1 MREASLLQKSGGC
14 VVVLG
19 TGGTI
24 AGRASSPDDLS
35 GYVAGQ
41 VGVADLVRDIPTLA
55 SGAFEVEQV
64 AQVDSKDMDLGVWQ
78 ALVARIVH
86 HLARPEVVGV
96 VVTHGTDTLEETAY
110 LLQALLNPQK
120 PVVLTCAMRP
130 ATALAPDGP
139 QNLSDA
145 VLLARCPGAHGVVV
159 VCAAKVHGAVEVAKT
174 HTYQL
179 DAFESGD
186 AGPVGVIEH
195 GQIRLFRAWPGTG
208 DTAAGDAV
216 ANRDGA
222 MKESLVER
230 FLNATSL
237 PRVEIVLSHA
247 AADGFLVKCMLV
259 HGLAQPPRP
268 LQGLVVAGT
277 GNGTV
282 HRALQ
287 AALEDAMAAGVRVVR
302 STRCARGRVSAD
314 KNGIPDSDALS
325 PLKARLALMLELLKG

>member
-1 MREASLLQKSGGC
+1 MTEEVLLSKSDGC

-24 AGRASSPDDLS
+24 AGRASRPEDLS

-41 VGVADLVRDIPTLA
+41 VAVADLVGGIPALA
-55 SGAFEVEQV
+55 GGALEVEQV

-78 ALVARIVH
+78 AMVARVAH

-96 VVTHGTDTLEETAY
+96 VVTHGTDTLEESAY
-110 LLQALLNPQK
+110 LLHSVLKPRK

-145 VLLARCPGAHGVVV
+145 VLLARCADVQGVVV
-159 VCAAKVHGAVEVAKT
+159 VCAARVHSAVDVAKT

-179 DAFESGD
+179 DAFDSGD
-186 AGPVGVIEH
+186 AGPVGVVEH
-195 GQIRLFRAWPGTG
+195 GQVRLFRAWPGVG
-208 DTAAGDAV
+208 STAAEREGVVDGSAV
-216 ANRDGA
+216 
-222 MKESLVER
+222 KR
-230 FLNATSL
+230 FLKATLL

-247 AADGFLVKCMLV
+247 AADGLMVRCMLE
-259 HGLAQPPRP
+259 HGINHSAVP
-268 LQGLVVAGT
+268 LQGIVVAGT

-282 HRALQ
+282 HRSLQ
-287 AALEDAMAAGVRVVR
+287 LALEEAITAGVRVVR
-302 STRCARGRVSAD
+302 STRCARGRVSTD
-314 KNGIPDSDALS
+314 KAGIPDSNGLA
-325 PLKARLALMLELLKG
+325 PVKARIALMLDLLKN

>member
-1 MREASLLQKSGGC
+1 MTEADLLSKAGGC

-24 AGRASSPDDLS
+24 AGRASRPDDLS

-41 VGVADLVRDIPTLA
+41 VSVADLVRDIPSLA

-64 AQVDSKDMDLGVWQ
+64 AQIDSKDMDLGVWQ
-78 ALVARIVH
+78 ALVERVAH

-96 VVTHGTDTLEETAY
+96 VVTHGTDTIEETAY
-110 LLQALLNPQK
+110 LLQSVLKPRK

-145 VLLARCPGAHGVVV
+145 VLLARCAGAQGVVV
-159 VCAAKVHGAVEVAKT
+159 VCAARVHGALDVAKT
-174 HTYQL
+174 HTYQV
-179 DAFESGD
+179 DAFDSGD
-186 AGPVGVIEH
+186 AGPLGTVEH
-195 GQIRLFRAWPGTG
+195 GKVRLFRSWPGF
-208 DTAAGDAV
+208 GDAGEGV
-216 ANRDGA
+216 VDEAA
-222 MKESLVER
+222 VKR
-230 FLNATSL
+230 FLKATRL

-247 AADGFLVKCMLV
+247 AADGLMVRCLLE
-259 HGLAQPPRP
+259 HGLNSSPAP
-268 LQGLVVAGT
+268 LQGIVVAGT

-287 AALEDAMAAGVRVVR
+287 SALEDAMAAGVRVVR
-302 STRCARGRVSAD
+302 STRCARGQVSAD
-314 KNGIPDSDALS
+314 KTGIPDSDGLS
-325 PLKARLALMLELLKG
+325 PLKARLALMLDLLKG

>member
-1 MREASLLQKSGGC
+1 MTEAELLSEADGC

-24 AGRASSPDDLS
+24 AGRASRPDDLS

-41 VGVADLVRDIPTLA
+41 VAVADLVRDIPAVA
-55 SGAFEVEQV
+55 SGVFEVEQV

-78 ALVARIVH
+78 TLVARLAH
-86 HLARPEVVGV
+86 HLERPEVVGV

-110 LLQALLNPQK
+110 LLQSVLKPRK

-145 VLLARCPGAHGVVV
+145 VLLARRADARGVVV
-159 VCAAKVHGAVEVAKT
+159 VCAARVHSALDVAKT

-179 DAFESGD
+179 DAFDSGD
-186 AGPVGVIEH
+186 AGPVGVVEH
-195 GQIRLFRAWPGTG
+195 GLLRLFRAWPG
-208 DTAAGDAV
+208 AGDAAEREGV
-216 ANRDGA
+216 FDEAA
-222 MKESLVER
+222 VKR
-230 FLNATSL
+230 FLKATCL

-247 AADGFLVKCMLV
+247 AADGLMVRCLLE
-259 HGLAQPPRP
+259 HGLNQSPAP
-268 LQGLVVAGT
+268 LQGIVVAGT

-282 HRALQ
+282 HRSLQ
-287 AALEDAMAAGVRVVR
+287 SALEDAMAAGVHVVR
-302 STRCARGRVSAD
+302 STRCARGRVSTD
-314 KNGIPDSDALS
+314 PTGIPDSDGLS
-325 PLKARLALMLELLKG
+325 PLKARLAMMLDLLKD

>member
-1 MREASLLQKSGGC
+1 MTESDLLPKQDGL

-24 AGRASSPDDLS
+24 AGRASRPDDLS

-41 VGVADLVRDIPTLA
+41 VGVAELARDIPTLA
-55 SGAFEVEQV
+55 SGAFEVEQI
-64 AQVDSKDMDLGVWQ
+64 AQIDSKDMDLAVWQ
-78 ALVARIVH
+78 TLVARLVH

-110 LLQALLNPQK
+110 LIQSVLKPSK

-145 VLLARCPGAHGVVV
+145 VLLARCPGAQGVVV
-159 VCAAKVHGAVEVAKT
+159 VCAAEVHGAVEVAKT

-179 DAFESGD
+179 NAFDSGD
-186 AGPVGVIEH
+186 AGPVAVVEH
-195 GQIRLFRAWPGTG
+195 GQIRLFRPWPG
-208 DTAAGDAV
+208 AGDAV
-216 ANRDGA
+216 AGGDGVVNG
-222 MKESLVER
+222 STVER
-230 FLNATSL
+230 FLKATSL
-237 PRVEIVLSHA
+237 PRVEVILSHA
-247 AADGFLVKCMLV
+247 AADGLMVRCLLGHNLVPSQV
-259 HGLAQPPRP
+259 PV
-268 LQGLVVAGT
+268 QGIIVAGT

-282 HRALQ
+282 HRSLESALD
-287 AALEDAMAAGVRVVR
+287 EAMVAGVRVVR

-314 KNGIPDSDALS
+314 KTGIPDSDGLS
-325 PLKARLALMLELLKG
+325 PLKARLALMLDLLQV

>member
-1 MREASLLQKSGGC
+1 MTEANLLSAGGGC

-24 AGRASSPDDLS
+24 AGRASRPDDLS

-78 ALVARIVH
+78 ALVARLAH
-86 HLARPEVVGV
+86 HLARPEVAGV

-110 LLQALLNPQK
+110 LLQSVLKPCK

-145 VLLARCPGAHGVVV
+145 VLLARCADAQGVVV
-159 VCAAKVHGAVEVAKT
+159 VCAAKVHSAVDVAKT

-179 DAFESGD
+179 NAFDSGD
-186 AGPVGVIEH
+186 AGPVGVVEH
-195 GQIRLFRAWPGTG
+195 GQIRLFRAWPAPGDTG
-208 DTAAGDAV
+208 DGVVDGPAV
-216 ANRDGA
+216 
-222 MKESLVER
+222 KR
-230 FLNATSL
+230 FLKATRL

-247 AADGFLVKCMLV
+247 ASDGLMVRCLLE
-259 HGLAQPPRP
+259 HGLNSSPAP
-268 LQGLVVAGT
+268 LQGIVVAGT

-282 HRALQ
+282 HRSLQ
-287 AALEDAMAAGVRVVR
+287 SALEDAMAAGVRVVR
-302 STRCARGRVSAD
+302 STRCARGQVSTD
-314 KNGIPDSDALS
+314 KTGIPDSDGLS
-325 PLKARLALMLELLKG
+325 PLKARLA